1 MTMEWKLAGSLKHKI
16 LNIHL
21 RCDIAQRNP
30 FSQKNSM
37 IVYIYRVTSVIQ
49 NILSLISNMM
59 LF

>member
-1 MTMEWKLAGSLKHKI
+1 MEIGRKSQAQI

-59 LF
+59 LY